1 MKKIIITTE
10 MVNAIAEAEIIRT
23 HIKRAEKAIKR
34 DRVKE
39 LIAEGVDKEI
49 AQVMASVGL

>member
-1 MKKIIITTE
+1 MKKITITSE

-23 HIKRAEKAIKR
+23 HIKRAERAIKR
-34 DRVKE
+34 ERTKE
-39 LIAEGVDKEI
+39 LIAEGIDKDL